1 MSPYDY
7 GDYGYLPCGAYGAY
21 YRGRREFGHAFGHG
35 MGGGVDRGVGF
46 AHGMGGGFGHGGC
59 GHR

>member
-7 GDYGYLPCGAYGAY
+7 GDYGYLPYGAY
-21 YRGRREFGHAFGHG
+21 DRGRREFGHAFGHG
-35 MGGGVDRGVGF
+35 MGGG
-46 AHGMGGGFGHGGC
+46 FGHGGC